1 VNIDYIET
9 ETGTA
14 PVAED
19 GADMSEEIVQRETKG
34 RVSVLTMVARPYNLV
49 GPVMY
54 RALIAAFEASVA
66 DGARAILLRS
76 GLRHFSAGADVSL
89 FPDRIARE
97 GQALMDPLEVLRAF
111 ETLPIPIVVAVNG
124 TCLGGGFEV
133 VLACDYS
140 VVAETAKIGS
150 VEVAL
155 GLHPLLG
162 GIQRQ
167 VVRAGPA
174 RAKELA
180 MLGRRYDAA
189 TLERWGLI
197 NLVVPDDK
205 LDEVA
210 MTVAEELAA
219 GPTVAHAATKRLI
232 AATLNEGLDGADRAM
247 FDLQKPIWASQD
259 LKRGLDAFEAGGP
272 GTALFEGN

>member
-1 VNIDYIET
+1 
-9 ETGTA
+9 
-14 PVAED
+14 
-19 GADMSEEIVQRETKG
+19 
-34 RVSVLTMVARPYNLV
+34 
-49 GPVMY
+49 
-54 RALIAAFEASVA
+54 
-66 DGARAILLRS
+66 
-76 GLRHFSAGADVSL
+76 
-89 FPDRIARE
+89 
-97 GQALMDPLEVLRAF
+97 MDPLDVLRGF

-133 VLACDYS
+133 ALACDFS
-140 VVAETAKIGS
+140 VVAESARIGS

-167 VVRAGPA
+167 VMRAGPA

-210 MTVAEELAA
+210 LSVAQELAA
-219 GPTVAHAATKRLI
+219 GPTIAHAATKQLVRV
-232 AATLNEGLDGADRAM
+232 AVNEGVAAADEAM
-247 FDLQKPIWASQD
+247 FELQKPVWASQD
-259 LKRGLDAFEAGGP
+259 LKRGLEAFDTAGP
-272 GTALFEGN
+272 GTAIFEGN

>member
-1 VNIDYIET
+1 
-9 ETGTA
+9 
-14 PVAED
+14 
-19 GADMSEEIVQRETKG
+19 
-34 RVSVLTMVARPYNLV
+34 
-49 GPVMY
+49 
-54 RALIAAFEASVA
+54 
-66 DGARAILLRS
+66 
-76 GLRHFSAGADVSL
+76 
-89 FPDRIARE
+89 
-97 GQALMDPLEVLRAF
+97 MDPLEVLRGF

-133 VLACDYS
+133 ALACDFS
-140 VVAETAKIGS
+140 VVAESARIGS

-167 VVRAGPA
+167 VMRAGPA

-210 MTVAEELAA
+210 LSVAQELAA
-219 GPTVAHAATKRLI
+219 GPTIAHAATKQLVRV
-232 AATLNEGLDGADRAM
+232 AVNEGVAAADEAM
-247 FDLQKPIWASQD
+247 FELQKPVWASQD
-259 LKRGLDAFEAGGP
+259 IQRGLEAFNTSGP
-272 GTALFEGN
+272 GTAIFEGN